1 MITYREISSAFLGE
15 IKEIYSQ
22 AGWTAYLNDSEK
34 LKRAF
39 DRSLFLLGAF
49 DGPVLAGFVRCIGDG
64 EHVLLVQDLIVR
76 EEYRRQGIGHA
87 LFRTVWDKWCSVR
100 MFQANTDASDPTAN
114 RFYRSFGMKKL
125 EEGGMTGYYR

>member
-49 DGPVLAGFVRCIGDG
+49 DGPVLVGFVRC
-64 EHVLLVQDLIVR
+64 
-76 EEYRRQGIGHA
+76 QGIGHA

-100 MFQANTDASDPTAN
+100 MFQVNTDASDPTAN

>member
-22 AGWTAYLNDSEK
+22 ARWTAYLNDSEK

-49 DGPVLAGFVRCIGDG
+49 DGPVLVGFVRCVGDG

-76 EEYRRQGIGHA
+76 EEYRRQASATPCSAPSGINGA
-87 LFRTVWDKWCSVR
+87 ACGCSRRT
-100 MFQANTDASDPTAN
+100 PTLPTPPPTGSTAP
-114 RFYRSFGMKKL
+114 SGMKKL

>member
-49 DGPVLAGFVRCIGDG
+49 DGPVLAGFVRCVGDG

-76 EEYRRQGIGHA
+76 ASATPCSAPSGINGA
-87 LFRTVWDKWCSVR
+87 ACGCSR
-100 MFQANTDASDPTAN
+100 
-114 RFYRSFGMKKL
+114 
-125 EEGGMTGYYR
+125 